1 MSGRKKIKPRR
12 KEWDIRN
19 LLRLTNF
26 LTHRQSLLKELKLS
40 ENFRRKKEGVINK
53 CDWRNGLP
61 CKLNKYWL

>member
-40 ENFRRKKEGVINK
+40 ENFRIQKKERGCNK
-53 CDWRNGLP
+53 
-61 CKLNKYWL
+61 